1 MHKLL
6 AALAATLTLAACATT
21 APVSSTKPLKI
32 ASWNLEHLAED
43 GSTGCRPRNDADY
56 AVLKAYADRLDADV
70 VAFEEVQ
77 SVEAAARVFDPAQYD
92 IVIESRSGG
101 ATPSPCRGLPGRF
114 LNRQAV
120 GFAIR
125 KSVSYQRLAD
135 VTALQLGDP
144 NLRSGVDIVVR
155 RQGAAPLRL
164 LAVHL
169 KSGCASGTS
178 GEACTTLQ
186 RQVPLVEAWIDAR
199 AAEGLRFAVLGDF
212 NRRLAKAGDPIW
224 ADWDDGAPANADLA
238 LAEGDQAPRCDPRFK
253 DFIDHVVLDR
263 RAAADLVG
271 FEELTYDGGGERPS
285 DHCPS
290 AVRLRSAPIRR

>member
-1 MHKLL
+1 MHKLFGV
-6 AALAATLTLAACATT
+6 LAATLTLGACATN
-21 APVSSTKPLKI
+21 APVSPAKPLKI

-43 GSTGCRPRNDADY
+43 GATGCRPRTEADY

-77 SVEAAARVFDPAQYD
+77 SAKAAARVFDPGKYD
-92 IVIESRSGG
+92 IVIEARPGGG
-101 ATPSPCRGLPGRF
+101 AASPCQALPGRF

-125 KSVSYQRLAD
+125 KGVSYQHMAD
-135 VTALQLGDP
+135 VTDLQLGNP

-155 RQGAAPLRL
+155 PKDHAPIRL

-169 KSGCASGTS
+169 KSGCAWGNS
-178 GEACTTLQ
+178 GEACATLQ
-186 RQVPLVEAWIDAR
+186 RQVPIVETWIDAR

-212 NRRLAKAGDPIW
+212 NRRLAKPGDPIW
-224 ADWDDGAPANADLA
+224 AEWDDSAPANADLA
-238 LAEGDQAPRCDPRFK
+238 LGEGGQGPRCDPRYK

-263 RAAADLVG
+263 RAAAGLVG
-271 FEELTYDGGGERPS
+271 FEELTYDEGGERPS
-285 DHCPS
+285 DHCPI
-290 AVRLRSAPIRR
+290 AIRLN